1 MNARTLL
8 TAFAVVGCAAPTH
21 GCGGSS
27 TAPSTTPRVL
37 QVAGQYQITQQTM
50 TDTCGGGQPPSV
62 SATVT
67 HTAGT
72 NPFSMS
78 DSGDTTLAGTV
89 QASGQFTATATF
101 GPDANGQTFSQQL
114 QGAFTTNGFNA
125 TLTVHAS
132 PRNCDF
138 TRSWTATKQGPP
150 NVIP

>member
-8 TAFAVVGCAAPTH
+8 TALAVLGCATPNH

-27 TAPSTTPRVL
+27 TGPSDTPRVL

-72 NPFSMS
+72 NAFSMS
-78 DSGDTTLAGTV
+78 DSGGTTFAGTV
-89 QASGQFTATATF
+89 QTSGQFTATATF

-114 QGAFTTNGFNA
+114 QGTFTANGFNA

-132 PRNCDF
+132 PRTCDF

>member
-1 MNARTLL
+1 
-8 TAFAVVGCAAPTH
+8 
-21 GCGGSS
+21 
-27 TAPSTTPRVL
+27 L

-62 SATVT
+62 SGTVT

-72 NPFSMS
+72 NSFSMS
-78 DSGDTTLAGTV
+78 DSGGTTFTGTV
-89 QASGQFTATATF
+89 QNSGQFTATATF

-114 QGAFTTNGFNA
+114 QGSFTTNGFTA
-125 TLTVHAS
+125 TLTVHAT
-132 PRNCDF
+132 PRTCDF